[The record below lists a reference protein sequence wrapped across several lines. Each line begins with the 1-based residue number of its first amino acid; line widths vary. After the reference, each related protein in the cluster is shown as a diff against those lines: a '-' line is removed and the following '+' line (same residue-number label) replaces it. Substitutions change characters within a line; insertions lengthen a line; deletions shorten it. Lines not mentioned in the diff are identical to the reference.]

1 MPSRSRQRRG
11 LTQGFPWELDSGFRS
26 AWASTAGVIPTTE
39 DMDMDAGMDT
49 VDMDTATAGVITR
62 ILTVTVTRG
71 PWFMRHLAITI
82 ETGTAITGTI
92 AIIDKSR

>member
-39 DMDMDAGMDT
+39 DMDAGMDT

-92 AIIDKSR
+92 AIIDKNR

>member
-1 MPSRSRQRRG
+1 
-11 LTQGFPWELDSGFRS
+11 
-26 AWASTAGVIPTTE
+26 
-39 DMDMDAGMDT
+39 MDAGMDT

-82 ETGTAITGTI
+82 EMGTAITGTI